1 MKQPVTHDVNND
13 FNTAIATIKKIS
25 LLVGELK
32 TLISN
37 NYKEIESSDIYNE
50 LLKNEKTL
58 NSLCVSLEKNVN
70 SITEHKID
78 DNVDTNQHSKYVILR
93 NGIPISD
100 EVYTNE
106 KDAAIEYEMWQR
118 IIKKWPDGSNVEIVK
133 V

>member
-37 NYKEIESSDIYNE
+37 NYKEIVSSDIYNE

-70 SITEHKID
+70 SITGHKID

>member
-13 FNTAIATIKKIS
+13 FNTAIATIKETS

-70 SITEHKID
+70 SITGHKID